1 MHIKLNDALDFCII
15 ILLLCILSLSG
26 NNDVFVDIE
35 AQGPLQ
41 ASDFTT
47 LQSQGK
53 FITCSYPLKSFYQNI
68 CKLCVIIYTPK
79 KENIIFT
86 NTEILDIILSDDIM
100 EQ

>member
-1 MHIKLNDALDFCII
+1 M
-15 ILLLCILSLSG
+15 SLPG
-26 NNDVFVDIE
+26 NNDVFVELE
-35 AQGPLQ
+35 AQGPVQ

-47 LQSQGK
+47 LPSQGK
-53 FITCSYPLKSFYQNI
+53 FITCSCPLKSLYQSI

-86 NTEILDIILSDDIM
+86 NKEIIDIILSDDIM